1 MEQLL
6 TAKVAEHLYWLG
18 RYLERVESIL
28 METVATFDEIIDV
41 DKSAGKKLFKRLEV
55 EIKYKNANEFL
66 YEAVLGE
73 HEANIYTMLGYVR
86 ENAIVSRAY
95 IDLNAFG
102 SIVELYEVLKQA
114 NNDHLD
120 IDCAFLDK
128 LSSRVSE
135 IWGELSRKQE
145 RNISDYFIRLG
156 KLVEKVDVHLRLKRD
171 KSFSLVV
178 MEEIDNIVLQLNP
191 DAEFV
196 PHAQRESYDTILNS
210 INAKINKIIVEQ

>member
-18 RYLERVESIL
+18 RYLERIESIL

-55 EIKYKNANEFL
+55 DIKYKNANEFL

-178 MEEIDNIVLQLNP
+178 MEEIDNIVLRLNP

-196 PHAQRESYDTILNS
+196 PHVQRESYDTILNS
-210 INAKINKIIVEQ
+210 INAKINKVIVEQ

>member
-6 TAKVAEHLYWLG
+6 TANIANHLYWLG
-18 RYLERVESIL
+18 RYLERVEVTL
-28 METVATFDEIIDV
+28 MEIVDTFDEIIDV
-41 DKSAGKKLFKRLEV
+41 DKSAGKRLYKRLDV
-55 EIKYKNANEFL
+55 DIKYKNANEFL

-73 HEANIYTMLGYVR
+73 HEANIHTMLGYVR

-102 SIVELYEVLKQA
+102 SIVELHDVLKQA
-114 NNDHLD
+114 SNDHLA
-120 IDCAFLDK
+120 IDCAFLEN
-128 LSSRVSE
+128 LSSWVSE

-171 KSFSLVV
+171 KNFSLVI
-178 MEEIDNIVLQLNP
+178 MDEIDSIVLRLNP

-196 PHAQRESYDTILNS
+196 PHGQRESYETIINS
-210 INAKINKIIVEQ
+210 INAKIDKIIVDE

>member
-1 MEQLL
+1 MVQLL
-6 TAKVAEHLYWLG
+6 TANVAEHLYWLG
-18 RYLERVESIL
+18 RYLERVESTL

-41 DKSAGKKLFKRLEV
+41 DKAAGKRLFKRLEV
-55 EIKYKNANEFL
+55 DIKYKNANEFL

-120 IDCAFLDK
+120 IDCAFLEK

-145 RNISDYFIRLG
+145 RNTSDYFIRLG

-171 KSFSLVV
+171 KNFSLVI
-178 MEEIDNIVLQLNP
+178 MEEIDNIVLRLNP
-191 DAEFV
+191 EAEFV

-210 INAKINKIIVEQ
+210 INAKINKVIVEQ